1 MQIDWGAIDFGTDSD
16 KAADTIDFG
25 DLVNTLSF
33 YEEKTYIHD
42 NFFIDKLLTKNSASR
57 LYESFLL
64 VKIYIR
70 FVMYIRAFVMDI
82 FAWT

>member
-25 DLVNTLSF
+25 DLVNILSF

-42 NFFIDKLLTKNSASR
+42 NYSVDKLLTKNFATR

-64 VKIYIR
+64 VKIHVSLCT
-70 FVMYIRAFVMDI
+70 FMDP
-82 FAWT
+82 